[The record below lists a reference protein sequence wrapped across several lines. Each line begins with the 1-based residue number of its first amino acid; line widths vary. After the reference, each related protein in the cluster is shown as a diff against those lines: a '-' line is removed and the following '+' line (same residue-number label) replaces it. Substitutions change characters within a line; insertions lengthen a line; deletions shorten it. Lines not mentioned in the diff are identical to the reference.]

1 MEMKLLEPVFAFSDT
16 WRRAMNVQIHA
27 RNLEVNDRLRDY
39 VEQKLSRLDQYL
51 PSVVEVRVDLSH
63 DHRRAEGDRS
73 SAQLTVRDARG
84 TILRA
89 EEKQRA
95 DAFAAVDAALDK
107 LYRQINRYKDKRRRR
122 AGRNFDAL
130 EPEWM
135 NVEPLP
141 ASSDNDADTDTDEEE
156 FANIV
161 RRKPILLAPM
171 NEQEAIDQLELLGH
185 TFFVF
190 YNADKAAI
198 NVLYKR
204 DNGDY
209 GLLEPSLG

>member
-1 MEMKLLEPVFAFSDT
+1 
-16 WRRAMNVQIHA
+16 MNVQIHA

-51 PSVVEVRVDLSH
+51 PSVVEVRVDISH
-63 DHRRAEGDRS
+63 DHRRDEGDRS

-89 EEKQRA
+89 EEKQSL
-95 DAFAAVDAALDK
+95 DVFAAVDAALDK
-107 LYRQINRYKDKRRRR
+107 LYRQISRYKDKRRRR

-135 NVEPLP
+135 TTEPP
-141 ASSDNDADTDTDEEE
+141 PGVSDNEVDTDEE
-156 FANIV
+156 AIAHIV
-161 RRKPILLAPM
+161 RRKPVLLAPM
-171 NEQEAIDQLELLGH
+171 SEDEAIDQLELLGH

-190 YNADKAAI
+190 YNAHKAAI

>member
-1 MEMKLLEPVFAFSDT
+1 
-16 WRRAMNVQIHA
+16 MNVQIHA
-27 RNLEVNDRLRDY
+27 RNLEVNDRLRNY

-51 PSVVEVRVDLSH
+51 PTVVEVRVDISH
-63 DHRRAEGDRS
+63 DHRRDEGDRS

-89 EEKQRA
+89 EEKQGT
-95 DAFAAVDAALDK
+95 DVFAAVDAALDK
-107 LYRQINRYKDKRRRR
+107 LYRQISRYKDKRRRR
-122 AGRNFDAL
+122 AGRNFDVL

-135 NVEPLP
+135 VAEPLP
-141 ASSDNDADTDTDEEE
+141 GASDNEEDTEEE
-156 FANIV
+156 TAAHIV

-171 NEQEAIDQLELLGH
+171 SEDEAIDQLELLGH

>member
-1 MEMKLLEPVFAFSDT
+1 
-16 WRRAMNVQIHA
+16 MNVQIHA

-51 PSVVEVRVDLSH
+51 PSVVEVRVDISH
-63 DHRRAEGDRS
+63 NHRRDEGDRS
-73 SAQLTVRDARG
+73 SAQLTVRDGRG

-89 EEKQRA
+89 EEKQGL
-95 DAFAAVDAALDK
+95 DVFAAVDAALDK
-107 LYRQINRYKDKRRRR
+107 LYRQISRYKDKRRRR

-135 NVEPLP
+135 ATEPP
-141 ASSDNDADTDTDEEE
+141 PGEANNDVDTDEE
-156 FANIV
+156 AIAHIV
-161 RRKPILLAPM
+161 RRKPVLLAPM
-171 NEQEAIDQLELLGH
+171 SEDEAIDQLELLGH

-190 YNADKAAI
+190 YNANKAAI